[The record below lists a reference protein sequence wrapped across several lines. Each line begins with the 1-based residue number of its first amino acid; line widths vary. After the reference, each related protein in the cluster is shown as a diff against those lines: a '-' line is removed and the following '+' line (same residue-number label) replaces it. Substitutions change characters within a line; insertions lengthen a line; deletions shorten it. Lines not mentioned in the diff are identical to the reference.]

1 MPIDDELLEILC
13 CPETRQ
19 PVARAS
25 EDVLDPL
32 NEEIGEG
39 RLRYRG
45 GDKVT
50 DPILEGLLREDGK
63 VLYVVDDSIPIMLIE
78 QSIELA

>member
-1 MPIDDELLEILC
+1 MPIDDELLDILC

-19 PVARAS
+19 PVSRAPT
-25 EDVLDPL
+25 DVIKPL
-32 NEEIGEG
+32 NAEIASG

-45 GDKVT
+45 GEKVT
-50 DPILEGLLREDGK
+50 AAISEGLLREDGK

-78 QSIELA
+78 QSIELT

>member
-25 EDVLDPL
+25 TDVRPGAPL
-32 NEEIGEG
+32 GS
-39 RLRYRG
+39 RL
-45 GDKVT
+45 GD
-50 DPILEGLLREDGK
+50 
-63 VLYVVDDSIPIMLIE
+63 S
-78 QSIELA
+78 